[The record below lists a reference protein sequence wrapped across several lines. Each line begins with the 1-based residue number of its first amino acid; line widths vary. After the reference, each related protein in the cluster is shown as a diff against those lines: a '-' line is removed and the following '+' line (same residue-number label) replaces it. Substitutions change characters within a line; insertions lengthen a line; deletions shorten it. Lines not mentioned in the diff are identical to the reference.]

1 MTLVAR
7 AEILMDADQAKAE
20 LQATGTAAK
29 GAAQDIRGVGTQGAA
44 AARGVGQL
52 GTAARTSAT
61 GLTAASSAAEVN
73 AAATQKVASANR
85 LAAGSMGNLVAQG
98 NDVVQMLIAG
108 QNPLTLAVQQGTQI
122 TQVIGPLGAAGAFRA
137 LGGAVLSMLSPINLI
152 TIGALAA
159 TAAVVNWFTS
169 ASEEGE
175 SFADTVEALET
186 RIDSLKDKIAE
197 ASATRLELAERFG
210 EGFVERAQDILD
222 RIVEAEKRMAQREAT
237 ASINSFIA
245 ESGVDVGAAL
255 AARNQNPAAAT
266 GFELATDGLQFDV
279 ARQFELTEGL
289 LGRLRAGNRQLVQ
302 EFINDL
308 ATLSEAA
315 SGTLEEQLAALTA
328 VIESYDALAVASGNR
343 NAQEDAQLLLLRQQQ
358 IELAR
363 VIELQKQDPAQNR
376 QNEEMLAFLELVTK
390 ATGEQL
396 KAEAAAQAMLSTM
409 LEQNAIA
416 EAIAQ
421 HGEDSAAVT
430 RLRAQFALNA
440 ALAEADASDASVE
453 TKDALREAAQAA
465 FEIATSDIS
474 GGIRAAADEA
484 SRLAAEVRGAVDA
497 VADLQSQGEVG
508 LENAR
513 IRAEFRDDP
522 IGRAGAL
529 AGARFDRETA
539 VIRGEASGDLATV
552 DALNARR
559 EAVVD
564 LARETARLNELARPA
579 RNGSRGGSRASSA
592 NEIEKERENIDR
604 LIASKQREID
614 ALRETDPVQREMI
627 RLRDRLKFATEGQ
640 REAIEAKIEA
650 EIEETA
656 AMERKEEFRDAVGDV
671 LLEAESLRD
680 VWSGIGDMIIRA
692 AKEALILGS
701 GPLGGLFGG
710 SGILGGLVS
719 GIGGGLGDLFGLFSG
734 GSLLSFADGGLPGF
748 ASGGDPR
755 VTRPGLLLGTGT
767 GRGDKIPAFVSAGEF
782 IMTAEATARNRAVLE
797 AMNAGAIIPGFAG
810 GGLPLP
816 AQAGSTAGAAGGAG
830 AQGNGVTRLRIEP
843 SELFHAVIEER
854 ARDMAIEVTTMGI
867 KQFMRD
873 GLPQAVDRINKDP
886 KRRG

>member
-1 MTLVAR
+1 MTLRVQG
-7 AEILMDADQAKAE
+7 EILMDADQAKAE

-61 GLTAASSAAEVN
+61 GLTTASAAADVN
-73 AAATQKVASANR
+73 AAATQKLSGATR
-85 LAAGSMGNLVAQG
+85 LAAGSMGNLVSQG
-98 NDVVQMLIAG
+98 NDVLVMLAAG
-108 QNPLTLAVQQGTQI
+108 QNPFQLAIQQGTQI

-137 LGGAVLSMLSPINLI
+137 LRGAVLSMLSPINLI

-159 TAAVVNWFTS
+159 TAALVNWFTS
-169 ASEEGE
+169 ASDESE
-175 SFADTVEALET
+175 SFADTVEVLET
-186 RIDSLKDKIAE
+186 RIDSLRDKITE

-210 EGFVERAQDILD
+210 EGFVERAQNILD
-222 RIVEAEKRMAQREAT
+222 RIVEAEKRTAQREAAAGIT
-237 ASINSFIA
+237 SFLEEGNINLPRPDSGDQVRLAQEFDLGNIFFGRA
-245 ESGVDVGAAL
+245 RRESRSLINDVLADLVGLQEAA
-255 AARNQNPAAAT
+255 QGTVEEQAAAVDS
-266 GFELATDGLQFDV
+266 L
-279 ARQFELTEGL
+279 
-289 LGRLRAGNRQLVQ
+289 
-302 EFINDL
+302 
-308 ATLSEAA
+308 
-315 SGTLEEQLAALTA
+315 
-328 VIESYDALAVASGNR
+328 IESYTRAAEASGEISEAEQAR
-343 NAQEDAQLLLLRQQQ
+343 LDTLDQMRLRLAEVAQLQS
-358 IELAR
+358 
-363 VIELQKQDPAQNR
+363 QDPAQNR

-396 KAEAAAQAMLSTM
+396 KAEAAAQALLSTM

-421 HGEDSAAVT
+421 HGADSAAVT

-497 VADLQSQGEVG
+497 VADLQAQGEVG

-522 IGRAGAL
+522 VGRAGAL

-559 EAVVD
+559 DAVVE

-579 RNGSRGGSRASSA
+579 RSTSGARGGST
-592 NEIEKERENIDR
+592 NETLREQQALDR
-604 LIASKQREID
+604 LIESKRREIE
-614 ALRETDPVQREMI
+614 ALRESDPVQRELI
-627 RLRDRLKFATEGQ
+627 RLRERLTAATPKQ
-640 REAIEAKIEA
+640 REELEALIAAHEA
-650 EIEETA
+650 ERVA
-656 AMERKEEFRDAVGDV
+656 LERKEEFGRAVDDV

-680 VWSGIGDMIIRA
+680 VWEGIGDMIIRA
-692 AKEALILGS
+692 AKEALILGT
-701 GPLGGLFGG
+701 GPLSGLFGG
-710 SGILGGLVS
+710 GGGFLSGIFGGGSGGALGG
-719 GIGGGLGDLFGLFSG
+719 LFGLFSG
-734 GSLLSFADGGLPGF
+734 GSSLPFANGGLPAAALPGF
-748 ASGGDPR
+748 ATGGDPL
-755 VTRPGLLLGTGT
+755 VTRPGILLGAGT
-767 GRGDKIPAFVSAGEF
+767 GRGDKIPALVSAGEF
-782 IMTAEATARNRAVLE
+782 IMTAEATARNRALLE

-816 AQAGSTAGAAGGAG
+816 AQAGGAASAAGGAG

-854 ARDMAIEVTTMGI
+854 ARDMAIEVTKMGI